1 MEKKHPE
8 ESNIWDIE
16 LYHDNNKIDNLYDG
30 IKESLHETVT
40 YNYYNDK
47 NRVYMCEKIIKK
59 KSCIHENDLS
69 KFLIFQ
75 LKRFT
80 YEKNQAQKINHH
92 IEIPQKLTSV
102 DLFIKNPILSHDFL
116 CKYVIFHQGENT
128 NEGHYVALALIN
140 KNWYLFDD
148 KQVTMRSGSLTDIIH
163 LVEFQYGC
171 CSYVIIYERNNKNII
186 NLTSDNSKLVSIK
199 KHFIPDFMKVAFKQN
214 KEYIE
219 AAIRYHKID
228 WNNNNGTENIRWMKW
243 KDNLCLAQSLSNLWF
258 QTFCSLD
265 YETRLLF
272 YNELNTISSLFL
284 LLAHKVNTIED
295 LFDNIITY
303 MYYDYDNNN
312 FRQEF
317 GKFTNTDPFIDQFKS
332 TLSNSKVQYEKD
344 GDIKCKENDWF
355 FTTIN
360 YDFLIN
366 KNYLV
371 FLRTVFAK
379 TLGMN
384 FIIKTHFEL

>member
-1 MEKKHPE
+1 LKREIEDGTKIHYKPSNEELKIIYETNQESNIWKKKHPE
-8 ESNIWDIE
+8 ESNIWNIE

-59 KSCIHENDLS
+59 KICIHENDLS

-75 LKRFT
+75 LKRFK

-186 NLTSDNSKLVSIK
+186 NLTSDNSKLVSI
-199 KHFIPDFMKVAFKQN
+199 
-214 KEYIE
+214 
-219 AAIRYHKID
+219 
-228 WNNNNGTENIRWMKW
+228 
-243 KDNLCLAQSLSNLWF
+243 
-258 QTFCSLD
+258 
-265 YETRLLF
+265 
-272 YNELNTISSLFL
+272 
-284 LLAHKVNTIED
+284 
-295 LFDNIITY
+295 
-303 MYYDYDNNN
+303 
-312 FRQEF
+312 
-317 GKFTNTDPFIDQFKS
+317 
-332 TLSNSKVQYEKD
+332 
-344 GDIKCKENDWF
+344 
-355 FTTIN
+355 
-360 YDFLIN
+360 
-366 KNYLV
+366 
-371 FLRTVFAK
+371 
-379 TLGMN
+379 
-384 FIIKTHFEL
+384 